1 MTDDGAVDGL
11 LAALAE
17 DPADELSTLLVELR
31 WLIVKHPIAARAA
44 FRTLVAEGR
53 LFAATDEGARWRHR
67 LEASPLIRR
76 GRPVWELAT
85 LNMLDEDASRA
96 LPTQLI
102 DALCHAA
109 ARADLEPALA
119 RRLEPDADLD
129 GLDDLDD
136 LDDDI
141 DVEVDA

>member
-1 MTDDGAVDGL
+1 MSAELDGL
-11 LAALAE
+11 LDALAE
-17 DPADELSTLLVELR
+17 QPGDELSALLLELR

-44 FRTLVAEGR
+44 FRSLVAEGR
-53 LFAATDEGARWRHR
+53 RFAATADGARWRRR

-76 GRPVWELAT
+76 GRVVWEAAT

-102 DALCHAA
+102 DAFCHAV

-119 RRLEPDADLD
+119 RSSEP
-129 GLDDLDD
+129 GE
-136 LDDDI
+136 
-141 DVEVDA
+141 EVDA

>member
-1 MTDDGAVDGL
+1 VTDDGGVDGL

-17 DPADELSTLLVELR
+17 EPADELSTLLVELR
-31 WLIVKHPIAARAA
+31 WLIVKHPIAARAT
-44 FRTLVAEGR
+44 FRSLVAEGR
-53 LFAATDEGARWRHR
+53 RFAETDEGARWHRR
-67 LEASPLIRR
+67 LEGSPLIRR

-102 DALCHAA
+102 DAFCHAA

-119 RRLEPDADLD
+119 RRLEPSDDD
-129 GLDDLDD
+129 LDDLDD
-136 LDDDI
+136 LDYGI
-141 DVEVDA
+141 DVEIDA